1 MYELSDSELDMVAGG
16 ANPVIQVGDLIAAN
30 VEVTDV
36 LSHNQVTLTNL
47 LNNNTVQVAAGI
59 AVAVLSGATGVAPLI
74 YLSSLPS
81 VAVLA
86 TEG

>member
-36 LSHNQVTLTNL
+36 LSLRS
-47 LNNNTVQVAAGI
+47 AGEMYRRCN
-59 AVAVLSGATGVAPLI
+59 PCR
-74 YLSSLPS
+74 
-81 VAVLA
+81 
-86 TEG
+86 

>member
-36 LSHNQVTLTNL
+36 LSHNRVTLTNL

-59 AVAVLSGATGVAPLI
+59 AVAVLSGATGVGVLNK
-74 YLSSLPS
+74 LP
-81 VAVLA
+81 
-86 TEG
+86 